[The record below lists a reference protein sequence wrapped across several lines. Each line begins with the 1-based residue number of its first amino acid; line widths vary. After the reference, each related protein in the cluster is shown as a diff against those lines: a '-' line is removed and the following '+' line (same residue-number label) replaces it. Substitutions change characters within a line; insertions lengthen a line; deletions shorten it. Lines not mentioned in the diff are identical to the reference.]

1 MSKSKIQFNHNIK
14 KIKRQQ
20 QEERERIKERIY
32 NSFTFPN
39 FGKVNNY

>member
-1 MSKSKIQFNHNIK
+1 MKNKTQYNHNTK

-20 QEERERIKERIY
+20 QEERERIKERIH
-32 NSFTFPN
+32 NSFMFPN